1 MKKEILNIKASLGS
15 EYPLDDL
22 RIKWD
27 YTKFHIKI
35 IIIRYSKENAK
46 TRRDNLVNLENELKQ
61 VEEQLNSENVGEA
74 GIKRENLKR
83 LIDEEYRYIME
94 GNIVRSRAVW
104 YELGEKNNKYFLSLE
119 KQNIK
124 RTSIRKLIDK
134 EGKEIED
141 PTKILTEVRSFYQ
154 NLYQKKNNYTIYR
167 RLLGFFENKSL
178 PMLSE
183 WDREICERKLTVKEC
198 YDSLKQ
204 MENGKAPGNDG
215 LSKEFY
221 ICFWDLLGEELVNSL
236 NESFVR
242 GELSISQRQAVIKLI
257 EKTDKDSRYLSSWR
271 PISLLNVDA
280 KICSKALSNRITKVL
295 PAIIHKDQSAFV
307 KGRFIGDAIRLI
319 SDVFEY
325 SLENRQNTI
334 LFAADFEKA
343 FET

>member
-27 YTKFHIKI
+27 YTKFHIKTL
-35 IIIRYSKENAK
+35 IIRYSKENAK
-46 TRRDNLVNLENELKQ
+46 TRRDNLANLENELKQ

-154 NLYQKKNNYTIYR
+154 NLYQKKNNYTI
-167 RLLGFFENKSL
+167 E
-178 PMLSE
+178 
-183 WDREICERKLTVKEC
+183 DC
-198 YDSLKQ
+198 
-204 MENGKAPGNDG
+204 
-215 LSKEFY
+215 
-221 ICFWDLLGEELVNSL
+221 LVFL
-236 NESFVR
+236 
-242 GELSISQRQAVIKLI
+242 
-257 EKTDKDSRYLSSWR
+257 
-271 PISLLNVDA
+271 
-280 KICSKALSNRITKVL
+280 RIRVY
-295 PAIIHKDQSAFV
+295 QC
-307 KGRFIGDAIRLI
+307 
-319 SDVFEY
+319 
-325 SLENRQNTI
+325 
-334 LFAADFEKA
+334 
-343 FET
+343 